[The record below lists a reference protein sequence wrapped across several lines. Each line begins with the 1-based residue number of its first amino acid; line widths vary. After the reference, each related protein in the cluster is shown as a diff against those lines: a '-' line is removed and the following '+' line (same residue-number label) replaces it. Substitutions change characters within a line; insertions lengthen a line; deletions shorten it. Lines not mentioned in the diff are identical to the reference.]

1 MIPEEQVNEI
11 KKQIIQ
17 QIEATFP
24 EDQKDAAI
32 SQISS
37 MNSEQL
43 EEFLEKNNLMQKNQN
58 PAENQCIFCSIIS
71 EKIPSY
77 KIDENKDAIAILEI
91 NPISR
96 AHVLIIPKKHSLLK
110 EIPKDISS
118 LSEKISKK
126 IKSKFKPKD
135 ILTAR
140 TTLFEHEIINLIPVY
155 NDETPE
161 SPRYQA
167 KKEEL
172 EDVQKN
178 LIEVKKTVIKKQKV
192 KKISEKKLWIPR
204 RVP

>member
-1 MIPEEQVNEI
+1 MIPEEQVNQI
-11 KKQIIQ
+11 KEQIIQ
-17 QIEATFP
+17 QIGATFP
-24 EDQKDAAI
+24 EDQKEAAI
-32 SQISS
+32 KQIEL
-37 MNSEQL
+37 MGSEQL

-58 PAENQCIFCSIIS
+58 PAESQCIFCSITS
-71 EKIPSY
+71 EKVSSY
-77 KIDENKDAIAILEI
+77 KIDENDDAIAILEI

-96 AHVLIIPKKHSLLK
+96 AHILIIPKKHSLLQ
-110 EIPKDISS
+110 EIPKNISS
-118 LSEKISKK
+118 LLEKISKK

-155 NDETPE
+155 ENETIE

-178 LIEVKKTVIKKQKV
+178 LIEMKKSVMKKQKV